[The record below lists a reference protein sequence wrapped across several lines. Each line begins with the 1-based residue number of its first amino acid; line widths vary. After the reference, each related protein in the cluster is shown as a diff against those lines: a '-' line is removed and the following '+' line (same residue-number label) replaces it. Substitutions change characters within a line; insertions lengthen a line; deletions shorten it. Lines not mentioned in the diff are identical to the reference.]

1 MDVQTIGA
9 SVTTTTGVEKDSVLD
24 ELSSSSNFAQNTQ
37 REKVTALDNPSN
49 KSSNLDKLLMEE
61 AVEKQLDEVQHAQ
74 PVTKTQES
82 ISPASRAIAPSP
94 AATEPVAITKSG
106 EAIASSPAPA
116 VIDSQLS
123 HATRRPCGG
132 AESPGF
138 DREQESDRVDEALDG
153 LGWSID
159 QIRDCLISNY
169 KKKSRKYLSDAE
181 LLDFLTHLEAQSAAA
196 AQSDPMSSEEAIADL
211 AELLEI
217 CDSKECFAELASTA
231 AYSPTV
237 IKKACNLLPSDKKR
251 QIKEWIDLINQGEK
265 QAIAFLVRFCL
276 S

>member
-1 MDVQTIGA
+1 MA
-9 SVTTTTGVEKDSVLD
+9 KEKDSVLD
-24 ELSSSSNFAQNTQ
+24 ELSNSSNFAQNTQ
-37 REKVTALDNPSN
+37 REQVTALDNPSN

-94 AATEPVAITKSG
+94 AAPEPAAVTMAQE

-159 QIRDCLISNY
+159 QILDYLIRTY
-169 KKKSRKYLSDAE
+169 KKKSCKFLTDAE
-181 LLDFLTHLEAQSAAA
+181 LRDFLYHLEAQSAETAQAEQAA

-217 CDSKECFAELASTA
+217 CDSRECFAELASTA